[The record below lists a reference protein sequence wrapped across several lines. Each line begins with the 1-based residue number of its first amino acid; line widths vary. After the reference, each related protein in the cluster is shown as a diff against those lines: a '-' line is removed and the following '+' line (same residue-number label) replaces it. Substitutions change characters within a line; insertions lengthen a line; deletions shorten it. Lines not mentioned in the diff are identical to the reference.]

1 MSRNNVNPHVIR
13 NMESIQ
19 KFIEEDLLFVDYR
32 TPAVILSSH
41 LHMVFIDDEVKK
53 LRWLYRFFRWMGWMQ
68 DDYRYFKLMENIRS
82 YINML
87 RASNGMDKFTDE
99 KPLLFRV
106 SSTDKKSVI
115 LEGAHVGRKIV
126 FN

>member
-1 MSRNNVNPHVIR
+1 MD
-13 NMESIQ
+13 SIQ
-19 KFIEEDLLFVDYR
+19 KLIEEDFLFVDYR

-41 LHMVFIDDEVKK
+41 LHLAFIDDEMKK
-53 LRWLYRFFRWMGWMQ
+53 QRVLYRLFRWMGWMV

-87 RASNGMDKFTDE
+87 RASNGMNRFTDD
-99 KPLLFRV
+99 KPLPFRV
-106 SSTDKKSVI
+106 SSTDKKSI
-115 LEGAHVGRKIV
+115 LLEGAHVGRKIV